1 MSKMHMLLFQN
12 MIYTPY
18 SNASWNVLVLFI
30 TIWEFSKEYKRS
42 QDKKVGG
49 ITEKSPLLPTSEP

>member
-1 MSKMHMLLFQN
+1 MLLFQN

-30 TIWEFSKEYKRS
+30 TIWEFSKEYKRYS
-42 QDKKVGG
+42 NEMQDIDVVIHDKRD
-49 ITEKSPLLPTSEP
+49 LPYFKYDSE